1 MRNLPLDH
9 EAELCIIATIGSEG
23 QLTPGAGSPTSHQA
37 LLALDSRAFTD
48 PRLRLIFEAIKA
60 IYARSEEVS
69 MLVIKSELERTGKLD
84 QVGGTVTLIEILGGE
99 DTGRPDILVEIVMER
114 WNQRRLMR
122 LADKMIES
130 AELLTPADEIA
141 SRLQSS
147 LAEVFSSGTN
157 ADVRQASM
165 MLDYIHEGRA
175 FRDTTRAEKQA
186 WLGLHAIDE
195 ALEAAPGHVII
206 VSARPGIGKSALA
219 VQGACLTSRNG
230 GRPLIISLEMD
241 HDEVFSRIAARLS
254 GASAKVYRR
263 GEWDCAQADNLQNQQ
278 AVMDRI
284 GVWSHPSGVEWSRVE
299 AVIRD
304 QVRRNQVDSVWID
317 YFTLIRKPSGKA
329 NDASLWGEVSSGI
342 KRLAQEL
349 GICIVLLSQLNR
361 DGDAVEPKLSDLRE
375 TGQLEQDAN
384 AVVMLWP
391 KDAKAMES
399 AVENKIIFAKLAKN
413 RSGQAGWRCEVGFNG
428 ATGTLLP
435 ILRGTA

>member
-1 MRNLPLDH
+1 MANLPTDH
-9 EAELCIIATIGSEG
+9 DAELCLIATIGGEG
-23 QLTPGAGSPTSHQA
+23 ELTPGAGYPYSHQA
-37 LLALDSRAFTD
+37 LLAMDSRAFSD
-48 PRLRLIFEAIKA
+48 PRLRYIFDAIKA
-60 IYARSEEVS
+60 IYSRSEEVS

-84 QVGGTVTLIEILGGE
+84 LVGGRVTLIELLGTE
-99 DTGRPDILVEIVMER
+99 PTTRPDTLAGIVMER

-165 MLDYIHEGRA
+165 MLDYLHEGRP
-175 FRDTTRAEKQA
+175 FRDTTHAEKQA
-186 WLGLHAIDE
+186 WLGLDAIDE

-206 VSARPGIGKSALA
+206 VSARPGIGKTALA
-219 VQGACLTSRNG
+219 VQGACISAHHG
-230 GRPLIISLEMD
+230 GRPLVISLEMD

-254 GASAKVYRR
+254 GASAKIYRK
-263 GEWDCAQADNLQNQQ
+263 GTWGQAESNNLSSQQ

-317 YFTLIRKPSGKA
+317 YFTLIRKPTGKG
-329 NDASLWGEVSSGI
+329 NDAALWGEVSSSI
-342 KRLAQEL
+342 KRVAQEL
-349 GICIVLLSQLNR
+349 GITVVLLSQLNR

-399 AVENKIIFAKLAKN
+399 AAETKFIFAKLAKN
-413 RSGQAGWRCEVGFNG
+413 RSGQAGWRCEIGFNG
-428 ATGTLLP
+428 ATGTLRPLV
-435 ILRGTA
+435 RSA